1 MDPRGP
7 DLGREVV
14 QNLGLRAPRIG
25 WPPGRGIHEAMTT
38 TAVPYS
44 RLPSEA
50 FPRTLGFV
58 GETTLLQRE
67 SRILGAIGP
76 LVEDLGAE
84 TIADLLN
91 DFITESPARLR
102 ELHGLADR
110 AETQEVFRRAAHSFK
125 GASAIFGLADLVQ
138 LALELEMWTPV
149 PSARDGSQ
157 GRRVEEL
164 RTRFLDNLPALRSV
178 RRRLQ
183 AQT

>member
-1 MDPRGP
+1 MEAVRA
-7 DLGREVV
+7 LGHSV
-14 QNLGLRAPRIG
+14 PWIG
-25 WPPGRGIHEAMTT
+25 WQPCVEIPKAMTT

-44 RLPSEA
+44 RPPSEA
-50 FPRTLGFV
+50 FSGAVGFLGQ
-58 GETTLLQRE
+58 TTLLQLE
-67 SRILGAIGP
+67 SRILRAVGP

-102 ELHGLADR
+102 ELDAFADR

-125 GASAIFGLADLVQ
+125 GTSAIFGLSDLVQ
-138 LALELEMWTPV
+138 LALELEMWKPV

-157 GRRVEEL
+157 GRRVQEL
-164 RTRFLDNLPALRSV
+164 RSRFLEILPALRSV
-178 RRRLQ
+178 RRQLQ